1 MTIKQALKEKNKLT
15 KQVNSLVVR
24 IQKYNSMEEGSIRTY
39 DPGEDMDNLVKT
51 VSDLVTLKNQ
61 IHMAN
66 QNVYNKIFRLSEY
79 KGLVKYLRSIDC
91 TEGKTNESRRFG
103 ESATIIK
110 TTVFN
115 QVEMDNLIT
124 YYESEIEKIQEELD
138 VHNATAH
145 I

>member
-15 KQVNSLVVR
+15 KQINSLVVR
-24 IQKYNSMEEGSIRTY
+24 IQKYNSMEEGSVRTY
-39 DPGEDMDNLVKT
+39 DPGQDMDNLTKT

-66 QNVYNKIFRLSEY
+66 QKVYNKIFRLSEY

-91 TEGKTNESRRFG
+91 TEGKTNESRRYG
-103 ESATIIK
+103 ESETIIK

-115 QVEMDNLIT
+115 QIEMDNLIS
-124 YYESEIEKIQEELD
+124 YYEGEIEKIQEELD
-138 VHNATAH
+138 VHNATFH

>member
-66 QNVYNKIFRLSEY
+66 QKVYSKIFRLSEY

-124 YYESEIEKIQEELD
+124 YYEGEIEKIQEELD

>member
-66 QNVYNKIFRLSEY
+66 QNVYSKIFRLSEY

>member
-15 KQVNSLVVR
+15 KQINSLVVR
-24 IQKYNSMEEGSIRTY
+24 IQKYNSMEEGSVRTY

-66 QNVYNKIFRLSEY
+66 QKVYSKIFRLSEY

-103 ESATIIK
+103 ESTTIIK